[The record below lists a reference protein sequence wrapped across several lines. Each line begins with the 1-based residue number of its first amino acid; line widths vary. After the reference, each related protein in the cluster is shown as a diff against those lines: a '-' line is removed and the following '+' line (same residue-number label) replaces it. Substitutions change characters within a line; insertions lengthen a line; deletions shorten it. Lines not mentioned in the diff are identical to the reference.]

1 VRLIGL
7 RHASFTRI
15 FYSLGILFGIVAIAA
30 ASAVVGFSAQ
40 LQSPSVALSA
50 SGLPLPDPKGGFDY
64 QLGGGYTPPA
74 GVTIVERDRLDRP
87 SGAGYDICYVN
98 GFQTQPDEADD
109 FLKNHSDLLLKSG
122 GKPIKDPQW
131 DGEYLFDTSTP
142 EKRTALLAVVGPWIQ
157 GCKTAGFAAVEIDN
171 LDSYT
176 RSKGLLNTDANVA
189 MAAQYAGVAHAAGLA
204 IAQKNS
210 TELAPQLSAGGF
222 DFAISE
228 SCFYFKECGA
238 FTSRYPVVLDIEYT
252 NELGTKRFPSACTT
266 AGRPGVMI
274 MRDLDLVRPG
284 DKGYYYKRC

>member
-1 VRLIGL
+1 MRLSGL
-7 RHASFTRI
+7 RHLSFTRI
-15 FYSLGILFGIVAIAA
+15 LYGFGIFFGIVAIAG
-30 ASAVVGFSAQ
+30 ASALVGLPGKF
-40 LQSPSVALSA
+40 QSTDIALSG

-74 GVTIVERDRLDRP
+74 GVTIVERDRTDRP

-98 GFQTQPDEADD
+98 GFQTQPDEADA
-109 FLKNHSDLLLKSG
+109 FLKAHPDLILKSG
-122 GKPIKDPQW
+122 NTPIEDPEW
-131 DGEYLFDTSTP
+131 DNEFLFNTSTP
-142 EKRTALLAVVGPWIQ
+142 EKRAGLLAVVGPWIQ

-176 RSKGLLNTDANVA
+176 RSKGLLNQDTNVA
-189 MAAQYAGVAHAAGLA
+189 MATEYAKVAHAAGLA

-210 TELAPQLSAGGF
+210 TELAPRLSAGGF

-228 SCFYFKECGA
+228 SCFYYKECGA
-238 FTSRYPVVLDIEYT
+238 FTGNYPVVLDIEYT
-252 NELGTKRFPSACTT
+252 NELGTKKFPAACTT